1 MYTVIRCSHEKYG
14 AVISIDRDVNGSQLT
29 PFRAVQCACKER
41 RIWLESNTVKKVR
54 ILVDGQV
61 MSPKQAEHWA
71 HEEYKSLP
79 KCTGCAKILNEDVHT
94 HRFCPDLFCSQD
106 CADKD
111 YNEWLEKIKDEEEID
126 YL

>member
-1 MYTVIRCSHEKYG
+1 MYTVTRCSHEQHG
-14 AVISIDRDVNGSQLT
+14 TVISIERDVNGSELT

-41 RIWLESNTVKKVR
+41 RLWLELGTVKKVK

-79 KCTGCAKILNEDVHT
+79 KCTGCAKILDGDVIT
-94 HRFCPDLFCSQD
+94 HRLCANLFCSQD

-111 YNEWLEKIKDEEEID
+111 YNERLEILKDEEEID